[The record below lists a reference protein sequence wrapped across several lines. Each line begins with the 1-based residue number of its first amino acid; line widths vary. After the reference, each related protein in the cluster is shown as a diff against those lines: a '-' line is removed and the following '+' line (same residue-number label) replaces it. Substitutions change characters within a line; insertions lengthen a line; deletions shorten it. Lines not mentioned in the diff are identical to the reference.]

1 MLTKYNKAEVINIRY
16 ESKMLRNTGHLDTSV
31 TVNKN
36 DFSYTHENGLDG
48 AAVLQLNAY
57 IHREALKFQNSYPF
71 SSLDLEDIV
80 QEGRL
85 GAIKAAKRFDP
96 TRGVQF
102 ITFAAYSIR
111 AGMREAVGKGLI
123 PTPRG
128 QKSVPVSLLD
138 SQQLGSLEAFDQSDL
153 TEDLE
158 KQDLL
163 ERALVQI
170 NKLPV
175 ARASLLLRYANG
187 ETLAEI
193 AKDMG
198 FSRQRASQILKEC
211 TTRIRAEMNCHY
223 LFQNPNIGSQSPEHD
238 QRFLPSILVTNPFN

>member
-1 MLTKYNKAEVINIRY
+1 MKKSRNIQPFV
-16 ESKMLRNTGHLDTSV
+16 TSV
-31 TVNKN
+31 RVNKN
-36 DFSYTHENGLDG
+36 NFSFTHENGLDG

-57 IHREALKFQNSYPF
+57 IHREALKFKHSYPF

-85 GAIKAAKRFDP
+85 GAIKAAKRYDP
-96 TRGVQF
+96 ARGVQF

-111 AGMREAVGKGLI
+111 AAMREAVGKGMI
-123 PTPRG
+123 HTPRG
-128 QKSVPVSLLD
+128 QKGVPVALLD

-158 KQDLL
+158 KRDLL

-170 NKLPV
+170 KKLPE

-193 AKDMG
+193 AKAMG

-211 TTRIRAEMNCHY
+211 TTRIRAEMHCHY
-223 LFQNPNIGSQSPEHD
+223 LFQNLNIGSQSPD
-238 QRFLPSILVTNPFN
+238 NDLRPLPTILATNLYN